1 MAPRIVVKI
10 EPVDV
15 NGERRH
21 QAVCHTPGC
30 TLGVDGGVWASP
42 PAVVKA
48 ASEELAKIHRSDHR
62 NAERRPISTASAAK
76 RLAQDTQQP
85 E

>member
-1 MAPRIVVKI
+1 MKI

-15 NGERRH
+15 NGERRY

-30 TLGVDGGVWASP
+30 TLGVDGGLWASHP
-42 PAVVKA
+42 GVVKA
-48 ASEELAKIHRSDHR
+48 APEELARYHRADHR
-62 NAERRPISTASAAK
+62 EPDRRPISTASAAK
-76 RLAQDTQQP
+76 RVAQETQQP